1 MGDLAPAGAGGGG
14 ARPLWR
20 VALWRSRR
28 MSELVKRSGRVGNPT
43 AIAWESVGG
52 AAKAALAAV
61 PLAVV
66 LGALVSPWLF
76 VLSLAPLIPFFAPEI
91 RLRDEVA
98 RRMEGVERELP
109 FFSVLV
115 GVLGG
120 AGVPLYSIL
129 KGVSAS
135 DVFPSMK
142 EEALLVRRDVEIFGM
157 DPNDSLERLASV
169 HPSKKLGSFLLG
181 YTSKARSG
189 WDVSAYLTAESGS
202 LLRELEEAW
211 GRYVTR
217 VGIVG
222 SMMITV
228 FGVVPLL
235 LMVVGVFSP
244 GFSVVGLAFFT
255 GVGVPVFT
263 MALLYMAGR
272 MQPSP
277 EEAPRGNGARALL
290 AAVPFAALGVAAGAL
305 WASAAAVLFV
315 FFTVYGV
322 SVRRQMAETRE
333 LEVGLSKFLRDLLEY
348 KRHDYDLSK
357 AVVAMEA
364 HGGYPRPFATLLS
377 KVAARVRAGVPLDEA
392 KPACRSALGRLTFLL
407 LGEMS
412 RSGGGTVD
420 TVFQVSSFADRMI
433 QMRRSATAEMKP
445 YLALSYAS
453 PLLLSFGVTF
463 VRAIL
468 STFGSRARLGLSVV
482 RLGAFHVGAA
492 PPGLSMV
499 SDLLIVVSAAAL
511 GLIGA
516 KVTDF
521 TVRNTWRASL
531 NVALAAAAVVLLAGP
546 GAHYLSG
553 FLLR

>member
-1 MGDLAPAGAGGGG
+1 
-14 ARPLWR
+14 
-20 VALWRSRR
+20 
-28 MSELVKRSGRVGNPT
+28 MSELVKRSGRVGNPA
-43 AIAWESVGG
+43 AIAWRSVGG

-61 PLAVV
+61 PLAIA
-66 LGALVSPWLF
+66 LGTIVSPWLF
-76 VLSLAPLIPFFAPEI
+76 ALALAPLIPFFAPEV

-129 KGVSAS
+129 KGVSVS

-157 DPNDSLERLASV
+157 DPNNSLERLASV

-189 WDVSAYLTAESGS
+189 GDVSAYLTAESGS

-235 LMVVGVFSP
+235 LMVVGVFST

-263 MALLYMAGR
+263 VALLYMAGR

-277 EEAPRGNGARALL
+277 EEAPRGEGARALL
-290 AAVPFAALGVAAGAL
+290 AAVPFAALGVVARAP
-305 WASAAAVLFV
+305 WASAAACLFV

-322 SVRRQMAETRE
+322 SVRKQMSETRE
-333 LEVGLSKFLRDLLEY
+333 LEAGLSKFLRDLLEY
-348 KRHDYDLSK
+348 KRHEYDLSK

-377 KVAARVRAGVPLDEA
+377 MIAARVRAGVPLDEA
-392 KPACRSALGRLTFLL
+392 KTACRSALGRLTFLL

-433 QMRRSATAEMKP
+433 QMRRNATAEMKP

-453 PLLLSFGVTF
+453 PLLLAFGVTF
-463 VRAIL
+463 VGAIL
-468 STFGSRARLGLSVV
+468 STFGSRAGLGLSAV
-482 RLGAFHVGAA
+482 RLGAFHVGLA
-492 PPGLSMV
+492 PSGLSTV

-516 KVTDF
+516 KVTDL

-531 NVALAAAAVVLLAGP
+531 NVALATAAVVLLAGP

>member
-1 MGDLAPAGAGGGG
+1 M
-14 ARPLWR
+14 
-20 VALWRSRR
+20 

-43 AIAWESVGG
+43 AIAWKSVDG

-61 PLAVV
+61 PLAAV

-76 VLSLAPLIPFFAPEI
+76 ALSLAPLIPFFAPEV

-157 DPNDSLERLASV
+157 DPNNSLERLASV

-189 WDVSAYLTAESGS
+189 GDVSAYLTAESGS

-255 GVGVPVFT
+255 GVGVPAFT

-277 EEAPRGNGARALL
+277 EEAPRGKGARALL

-315 FFTVYGV
+315 FFTVYGA

-333 LEVGLSKFLRDLLEY
+333 LELGLSKFLRDLLEY

-357 AVVAMEA
+357 AVVAIEA

-433 QMRRSATAEMKP
+433 QMRRNATAEMKP

-453 PLLLSFGVTF
+453 PLLLAFGVTF

-492 PPGLSMV
+492 PPGLSTV

-516 KVTDF
+516 KVTDL

-546 GAHYLSG
+546 GAHYLSM